1 MFWMDWRE
9 LEKHNDWGVRDKDD
23 ATAALW
29 NDGAEQ
35 WERRSAGELE
45 FAQKQVDALDRINA
59 DTAVLDVCCGTGPLT
74 LPLSRKAK
82 RVTAFDFNEKMLDYV
97 RRKAAEAGADNID
110 YLQGNFNSI
119 RPGEDFQPAEIAVTR
134 HSPAQGNILKFS
146 RFATKYCYSL
156 ALAADPR
163 DDFPLPGRKGGGRW
177 LRSSNEARNT
187 APRPDGR
194 KYGLNIHFNLLYEA
208 GANPEIRYVTDV
220 KRLTAPTREGLAKQA
235 FPVSGDPE
243 ILAWVERHA
252 VPDGEEWT
260 LLRPQTMA
268 VMGWDPRE
276 IRWDL
281 VEKLGVDC

>member
-1 MFWMDWRE
+1 MFWLDWRE

-74 LPLSRKAK
+74 MPLSRKAK

-110 YLQGNFNSI
+110 YLRGNFHSI

-146 RFATKYCYSL
+146 RFAAKYCYSL

-163 DDFPLPGRKGGGRW
+163 DDFPLPGRRGGGRW

-194 KYGLNIHFNLLYEA
+194 KYGLNIHFNLLYET
-208 GANPEIRYVTDV
+208 GANPEVKNVTDV
-220 KRLTAPTREGLAKQA
+220 KKLTAPTKEALAKA
-235 FPVSGDPE
+235 VFPVSGDPE

-252 VPDGEEWT
+252 VPDGEGWV

-268 VMGWDPRE
+268 IMGWDPRE

>member
-1 MFWMDWRE
+1 MFWLDWRE

-23 ATAALW
+23 AAAALW

-35 WERRSAGELE
+35 WEKRSAGEVG
-45 FAQKQVDALDRINA
+45 FAQKQVDALERI
-59 DTAVLDVCCGTGPLT
+59 TGETTVLDVCCGTGPLT
-74 LPLSRKAK
+74 LPLAKKA
-82 RVTAFDFNEKMLDYV
+82 RQVTAFDFNEKMLDFV

-110 YLQGNFNSI
+110 YLRGNFNTI
-119 RPGEDFQPAEIAVTR
+119 VPGEDFQPAEIAVTR

-163 DDFPLPGRKGGGRW
+163 DDFPLPGRKGSGRW
-177 LRSSNEARNT
+177 LRSADESRNT
-187 APRPDGR
+187 SPRPDGR

-208 GANPEIRYVTDV
+208 GANPEVKYVTDV
-220 KRLTAPTREGLAKQA
+220 RKLTAPTKEALAEA
-235 FPVSGDPE
+235 IFPVSGDTE
-243 ILAWVERHA
+243 ILRWVERHA
-252 VPDGEEWT
+252 RPAPEGWE

-268 VMGWDPRE
+268 VIGWDPSE

-281 VEKLGVDC
+281 VEKLGIDW

>member
-82 RVTAFDFNEKMLDYV
+82 RVTAFDFNEKMLDFV

-110 YLQGNFNSI
+110 YLQGNFHSI

-146 RFATKYCYSL
+146 RFAAKYCYSL
-156 ALAADPR
+156 ALATDPR

-208 GANPEIRYVTDV
+208 GANPEVRYVTDV
-220 KRLTAPTREGLAKQA
+220 KRLAAPTREALAKQV
-235 FPVSGDPE
+235 FPVSDDPE

-252 VPDGEEWT
+252 VPDGEGWV

>member
-1 MFWMDWRE
+1 MFWLDWRE

-23 ATAALW
+23 AAAALW

-35 WERRSAGELE
+35 WEKRSAGEVG
-45 FAQKQVDALDRINA
+45 FAQKQVDALTRI
-59 DTAVLDVCCGTGPLT
+59 TKETMVLDVCCGTGPLT
-74 LPLSRKAK
+74 LPLAKKA
-82 RVTAFDFNEKMLDYV
+82 RQVTAFDFNEKMLDFV

-110 YLQGNFNSI
+110 YLRGNFNTI
-119 RPGEDFQPAEIAVTR
+119 VPGEDFQPAEIAVTR

-177 LRSSNEARNT
+177 LRSADESRNT
-187 APRPDGR
+187 SPRPDGR

-208 GANPEIRYVTDV
+208 GANPEVRYVTDIR
-220 KRLTAPTREGLAKQA
+220 KLTAPTKEALAEA
-235 FPVSGDPE
+235 VFPVSGDTE
-243 ILAWVERHA
+243 ILRWVERHA
-252 VPDGEEWT
+252 RPAPEGWE

-268 VMGWDPRE
+268 VIGWDPSE

-281 VEKLGVDC
+281 VEKLGIDW

>member
-1 MFWMDWRE
+1 MFWLDWRE

-23 ATAALW
+23 AAAALW

-35 WERRSAGELE
+35 WEKRSAGEVG
-45 FAQKQVDALDRINA
+45 FAQKQVDALTRI
-59 DTAVLDVCCGTGPLT
+59 TKETMVLDVCCGTGPLT
-74 LPLSRKAK
+74 LPLAKKA
-82 RVTAFDFNEKMLDYV
+82 RQVTAFDFNEKMLDFV

-110 YLQGNFNSI
+110 YLRGNFNTI
-119 RPGEDFQPAEIAVTR
+119 VPGEDFQPAEIAVTR

-156 ALAADPR
+156 ALAADPK

-177 LRSSNEARNT
+177 LRSADESRNT
-187 APRPDGR
+187 SPRPDGR

-208 GANPEIRYVTDV
+208 GANPEVRYVTDG
-220 KRLTAPTREGLAKQA
+220 KRLAAPTREALAKQV
-235 FPVSGDPE
+235 FPLSDDPE

-252 VPDGEEWT
+252 VPDGEEWI

-268 VMGWDPRE
+268 IMGWDPRE